1 MRKNIK
7 PNIIKALLANS
18 GNRCAFPGCNQPI
31 VNEEYKIIAQLCHIE
46 AASQNGPRYNK
57 EQNDEERNGYDNLM
71 FMCYK
76 HHHETHDIDI
86 YPVSKLKQI
95 KQEHEEKYKY
105 NPYQFDFSLIY
116 KANNEFKEYCS
127 KIEKLDKASKIPD
140 DMKMSINMNLSFYDL
155 MKEIKEAI
163 EYIEDDSNI
172 IIGQV
177 DTLND
182 RIIKHLETLGYN
194 TSNWK
199 KQPYYDNPFENPDWE
214 MLHLG
219 MPNLINIIRYRLI
232 QIEILYYSEYIKL
245 HNNDNLM
252 RQQLEKSK
260 TELMSV
266 AGELMYYD

>member
-31 VNEEYKIIAQLCHIE
+31 VNEEHKIIAQLCHIE

-86 YPVSKLKQI
+86 YPVSKLKQTLPSSI
-95 KQEHEEKYKY
+95 LK
-105 NPYQFDFSLIY
+105 
-116 KANNEFKEYCS
+116 EF
-127 KIEKLDKASKIPD
+127 I
-140 DMKMSINMNLSFYDL
+140 KMSINMNLSFYDL

-199 KQPYYDNPFENPDWE
+199 KQHYYDNPFENPDWE

-219 MPNLINIIRYRLI
+219 MPNLINIIKYRLI
-232 QIEILYYSEYIKL
+232 QIEILYYSEYLKL

>member
-57 EQNDEERNGYDNLM
+57 NQSDEERNGYDN
-71 FMCYK
+71 
-76 HHHETHDIDI
+76 
-86 YPVSKLKQI
+86 
-95 KQEHEEKYKY
+95 
-105 NPYQFDFSLIY
+105 
-116 KANNEFKEYCS
+116 
-127 KIEKLDKASKIPD
+127 
-140 DMKMSINMNLSFYDL
+140 
-155 MKEIKEAI
+155 
-163 EYIEDDSNI
+163 
-172 IIGQV
+172 
-177 DTLND
+177 
-182 RIIKHLETLGYN
+182 
-194 TSNWK
+194 
-199 KQPYYDNPFENPDWE
+199 PFEDPDWE

-219 MPNLINIIRYRLI
+219 MPNLINIIKYRLI
-232 QIEILYYSEYIKL
+232 QIEILYYSEYLKL